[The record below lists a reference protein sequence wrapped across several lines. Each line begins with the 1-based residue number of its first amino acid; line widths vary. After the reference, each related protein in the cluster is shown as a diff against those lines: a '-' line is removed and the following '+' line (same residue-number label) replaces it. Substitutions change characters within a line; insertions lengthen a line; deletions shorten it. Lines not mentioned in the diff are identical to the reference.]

1 MFLRIKN
8 MKVSLCK
15 TIVNYFKDKIEYGLT
30 IVDTYGI
37 VTAST
42 DEAKIGSFN
51 EFAYELILSRQA
63 GNSPRK
69 IQDTASYLGTVPGV
83 CCTFQYDGEIDGAII
98 LEGDSEEL
106 FPLINLMR
114 ISIEA
119 MCNRN
124 FQSAIS
130 SENINI
136 KKQFTSA
143 LIYNSEQ
150 QATLLYSWAQQ
161 LGFDLLLPRVPVLI
175 DCSDQNDCF
184 SLTKMLKLSLS
195 QQDIITEPQ
204 ENQFFVFKTL
214 PASPGETLK
223 NYHVVCEELSE
234 NITSFLSG
242 TNHSVHLFIGNILEQ
257 ANDFSYGC
265 HLCFWLYTRCASEN
279 IPVIYIYDHL
289 NSYLFQKICNADL
302 DRLFHTIYKQY
313 APEFIQKTIRVIE
326 SLDRNNYNLTQT
338 SDALFIHKN
347 TLLSTLDKIRALT
360 GTDPVHHAADRKFL
374 LAMTAYFKE
383 KSFN

>member
-1 MFLRIKN
+1 
-8 MKVSLCK
+8 MKATLSK

-42 DEAKIGSFN
+42 DESKVGSFN

-69 IQDTASYLGTVPGV
+69 IQDTAPYLGTVPGV
-83 CCTFQYDGEIDGAII
+83 CCTFQNDGEITGALI
-98 LEGDSEEL
+98 LEGNSDEL
-106 FPLINLMR
+106 FSLIDLMR

-124 FQSAIS
+124 FQNAIS
-130 SENINI
+130 SENSNI

-161 LGFDLLLPRVPVLI
+161 LGFDLTLPRVPILI
-175 DCSDQNDCF
+175 DCSDQNACF

-223 NYHVVCEELSE
+223 NYRFACDELSE
-234 NITSFLSG
+234 NIVSFFHG
-242 TNHSVHLFIGNILEQ
+242 TNHSVRLFAGNILEQ

-265 HLCFWLYTRCASEN
+265 HLCFWLHSRYASESSS
-279 IPVIYIYDHL
+279 VVYLYDHL
-289 NSYLFQKICNADL
+289 NDYLFQKISNSDL

-313 APEFIQKTIRVIE
+313 SPEFVQKTIRVIE
-326 SLDRNNYNLTQT
+326 ALDQNNYNLTQT
-338 SDALFIHKN
+338 SNALFIHKN

-383 KSFN
+383 KSFS